1 MADESEPVTIDTRI
15 TPVRPDLAALHLRGV
30 IEAGTYAS
38 GQPMRCAAPVAP
50 ISAAPDGESEQVSQL
65 LFGEDFTAY
74 EVERGWAWG
83 QSALDGYV
91 GYVPEAD
98 LMPEPVTKPTH
109 RVNALQALIY
119 PEPDL
124 KSRPIGAVPFGAR
137 LTRRGAEEARGFIA
151 LDPGGHVYKSA
162 LKHADSVEQLWISTA
177 LRFLGTPYLWGGR
190 SAAGFDCSGLIQTAL
205 NAAGVDCPRDSD
217 MQMAALG
224 REVSPKMLKRG
235 DLVFWR
241 RHVGVMTSTNMF
253 LHANAY
259 HMAVTEEPFET
270 ARSRI
275 AGSEYGEIIG
285 ARRLIT

>member
-1 MADESEPVTIDTRI
+1 MADEPEPVTIDTRV

-30 IEAGTYAS
+30 IEAETYAS

-74 EVERGWAWG
+74 EVEGGWAWG
-83 QSALDGYV
+83 QCALDGYV
-91 GYVPEAD
+91 GYVPLAD
-98 LMPEPVTKPTH
+98 LMPEPATKPSH

-119 PEPDL
+119 SAPDL

-137 LTRRGAEEARGFIA
+137 LTRRGTEETRGFIA
-151 LDPGGHVYKSA
+151 LDPGGFVYKSA
-162 LKHADSVEQLWISTA
+162 LKHVDSVEQLWISTA
-177 LRFLGTPYLWGGR
+177 LRFLGAPYLWGGR

-205 NAAGVDCPRDSD
+205 RAAGVECPRDSD
-217 MQMAALG
+217 MQLAALG

-235 DLVFWR
+235 DLVFWSG
-241 RHVGVMTSTNMF
+241 HVGIMTSTNMF
-253 LHANAY
+253 LHANAH
-259 HMAVTEEPFET
+259 HMAVAEEPFET

-285 ARRLIT
+285 ARRLLV